1 MDDRQLD
8 LRAVFG
14 PLKRQFALIAAVF
27 VVLLVASTL
36 AVFTL
41 KPAYTSTALVQ
52 VDPSQKNLLDPTAE
66 LPGSA
71 SDSGRV
77 EGEVELAKSDAVLL
91 RAIRDG
97 NLLNEGSFAPQP
109 SWLASMLDAVG
120 IQDYQAPTGEELLDD
135 VLGKLERA
143 ISVSRRGVTFLVA
156 IDARSG
162 DPEEAARLANL
173 VAKTYIATQLDG
185 KINAVL
191 GSRDVVQSRIVEA
204 GKSLSGSE
212 DAIDRFIDQNASEL
226 AAAGGRADLSELVT
240 QIKSAS
246 TEREQLATSL
256 AAADASLQ
264 SSDWSALAKSLQSD
278 ALEALETRRQEAQ
291 RRIDSSTGT
300 EATNLRT
307 ELRGIEDS
315 LRSTATAAIG
325 ELRTRSASAQA
336 SEDDLRTKLYNS
348 DLTSDLTSGQLA
360 ELYELQQTA
369 RIARSQYDTLLA
381 RLKDLDAQAY
391 LQVADSRV
399 VSEAIP
405 PRRPSFPNMGLM
417 LALAAIGSLVVAIAA
432 AFVRENLIGGV
443 VNADQM
449 RDLIKIDDVVVVPR
463 QKDLKGAAN
472 IPELIKVAP
481 LSVYSEAIRKIRLSI
496 DQVSGVGS
504 WQEGGGKVILVTS
517 ALPGE
522 GKSTIGLSLARA
534 YAHSGVATL
543 LIDCDLR
550 KPSLHRL
557 LGIGN
562 QKGLLD
568 FLQSTDDAHSL
579 ESVVFVDQTSHLD
592 VIVGSRRSEG
602 ATEELVTGAKFKA
615 MIEVARKSFDVIILD
630 TPPLGPVVDGAYMA
644 RFADAVVLVAK
655 WASTSQA
662 EIKSAAATMRSS
674 VRPNTPIVTVLN
686 QSAEARRVAGKFAD
700 YYSS

>member
-14 PLKRQFALIAAVF
+14 PLKRQFALILAVF

-36 AVFTL
+36 MIFSL
-41 KPAYTSTALVQ
+41 RPDFTSTALVQ
-52 VDPSQKNLLDPTAE
+52 IDPSQKNLLDPTAE

-109 SWLASMLDAVG
+109 SWLASLLDAVG
-120 IQDYQAPTGEELLDD
+120 MREYQAPTGEELLDE
-135 VLGKLERA
+135 VLNKLERA
-143 ISVSRRGVTFLVA
+143 ISVSRRGLTFLVA
-156 IDARSG
+156 VDARSP
-162 DPEEAARLANL
+162 DPDEAAALANL
-173 VAKTYIATQLDG
+173 VAKTYIAAQLDG

-204 GKSLSGSE
+204 GRAVSESE
-212 DAIDRFIDQNASEL
+212 DAIDRFIDQNASVI
-226 AAAGGRADLSELVT
+226 AAAGGRADLSELMT
-240 QIKSAS
+240 QIKSLS

-256 AAADASLQ
+256 AAADASLK
-264 SSDWSALAKSLQSD
+264 SNDWRALADSLQSE
-278 ALEALETRRQEAQ
+278 ALEALEARRAETQ
-291 RRIDSSTGT
+291 RRVESGSASELTD
-300 EATNLRT
+300 LRT
-307 ELRGIEDS
+307 ELRGIEES
-315 LRSTATAAIG
+315 LRNTATAAVVD
-325 ELRTRSASAQA
+325 LRARSATAQA
-336 SEDDLRTKLYNS
+336 SEDDLRTRLYNS
-348 DLTSDLTSGQLA
+348 DLTSDLNSGQLT

-391 LQVADSRV
+391 LQVADSRI

-417 LALAAIGSLVVAIAA
+417 LALATIGSLVAAVAA

-443 VNADQM
+443 VDADQM
-449 RDLIKIDDVVVVPR
+449 RDLIKVNDVVVVPR
-463 QKDLKGAAN
+463 QKDLKGAAT
-472 IPELIKVAP
+472 IPEMIKVAP
-481 LSVYSEAIRKIRLSI
+481 LSVYSEAVRKIRLSI
-496 DQVSGVGS
+496 DQVSGVGPGV
-504 WQEGGGKVILVTS
+504 EGGKVVLVTS

-562 QKGLLD
+562 QRGLLD
-568 FLQSTDDAHSL
+568 FLLSTGEGPSL
-579 ESVVFVDQTSHLD
+579 ESVVYVDQSSHLD

-602 ATEELVTGAKFKA
+602 ATEELVTGPKFKA
-615 MIEVARKSFDVIILD
+615 MIEVARKSFDIIILD
-630 TPPLGPVVDGAYMA
+630 SPPLGPVVDGAYMA

-655 WASTSQA
+655 WAATSQA
-662 EIKSAAATMRSS
+662 EIKSAASTMRSS
-674 VRPNTPIVTVLN
+674 VRPNTPMVTVLN
-686 QSAEARRVAGKFAD
+686 QSAQSRRVAGKFAD

>member
-8 LRAVFG
+8 IRAVFG

-27 VVLLVASTL
+27 VVLLVVAAL
-36 AVFTL
+36 AILSLRPV
-41 KPAYTSTALVQ
+41 YTSTALVQ

-77 EGEVELAKSDAVLL
+77 EGEVELARSDAVLL

-97 NLLNEGSFAPQP
+97 DLLNKGSFAPQP
-109 SWLASMLDAVG
+109 SWMASLLDAVG
-120 IQDYQAPTGEELLDD
+120 IQDYEAPTGEDLLDE
-135 VLGKLERA
+135 VLNRVERA
-143 ISVSRRGVTFLVA
+143 ISVQRRGLTFLVA
-156 IDARSG
+156 VDARST
-162 DPEEAARLANL
+162 DPEEAAALANL
-173 VAKTYIATQLDG
+173 IAKTYIATQLDG

-191 GSRDVVQSRIVEA
+191 GSRDVVQSRIVSA
-204 GKSLSGSE
+204 GKALSDSE
-212 DAIDRFIDQNASEL
+212 EAIDRFIDQNAAEL
-226 AAAGGRADLSELVT
+226 AAAGGRLDLSELVT
-240 QIKSAS
+240 QIRSISA
-246 TEREQLATSL
+246 EREQLATFLATANTSL
-256 AAADASLQ
+256 ESG
-264 SSDWSALAKSLQSD
+264 DWGTLAKSLQSE
-278 ALEALETRRQEAQ
+278 ALEALETRRQDAQ
-291 RRIDSSTGT
+291 RRLESSTT
-300 EATNLRT
+300 DAPDLRT
-307 ELRGIEDS
+307 ELRGIEES
-315 LRSTATAAIG
+315 LRSTAEAAIG
-325 ELRTRSASAQA
+325 DLRTHAEAARAN
-336 SEDDLRTKLYNS
+336 EEDLRTKLYNS
-348 DLTSDLTSGQLA
+348 DLTSDLNSGQLT
-360 ELYELQQTA
+360 ELYELQQSA

-391 LQVADSRV
+391 LQVADSRI

-417 LALAAIGSLVVAIAA
+417 LALAASGSLVVAIAA

-443 VNADQM
+443 VSADQM
-449 RDLIKIDDVVVVPR
+449 RDLIKVNDVVVVPR
-463 QKDLKGAAN
+463 QRDLKGAAT

-496 DQVSGVGS
+496 DQVSGVGER
-504 WQEGGGKVILVTS
+504 QEGGKVVLMTS

-557 LGIGN
+557 LGLTN
-562 QKGLLD
+562 QRGLLD
-568 FLQSTDDAHSL
+568 FLQSTDDAKAL
-579 ESVVFVDQTSHLD
+579 ASVVFVDQSSHLD

-655 WASTSQA
+655 WAATSQA
-662 EIKSAAATMRSS
+662 EIKSAAATMRAS

-686 QSAEARRVAGKFAD
+686 QSAETRRVAGKFAD